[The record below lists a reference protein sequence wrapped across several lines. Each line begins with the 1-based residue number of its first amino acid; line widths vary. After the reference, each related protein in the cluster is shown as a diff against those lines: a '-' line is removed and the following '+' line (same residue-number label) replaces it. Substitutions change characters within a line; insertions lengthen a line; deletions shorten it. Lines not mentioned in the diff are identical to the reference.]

1 MCCFSYA
8 PNQTLNFC
16 ASWFAYCNKF
26 LSLLPLRSGDSINTV
41 TSGNYKMTM
50 KYSTTQKVFCFEV
63 FDLGHGLW
71 LCAVFPLNSRVPA
84 SELVIGLC
92 SLCVFPPAPKVSAR
106 WLHLITSQQCLFATE
121 AVAGSEPTK
130 QRATLGAARATK
142 DDTCHASPSCAR
154 VTAFRNFLRVGEQ
167 EVMSHVRKASRDT
180 IGRSHTFATFSHGDH
195 EIIESCHFPL
205 PTDGKHHPSLSCYM
219 KAGSANM
226 MVGSCACK
234 QVEGLWFFFLLQ
246 LFRYNKC
253 TLLYS
258 IAEA

>member
-8 PNQTLNFC
+8 PNQALNFC

-195 EIIESCHFPL
+195 EIIDPVISHFPQMENIIPL
-205 PTDGKHHPSLSCYM
+205 YPAIWRQVLQTWWWGLVLVNRW
-219 KAGSANM
+219 KA
-226 MVGSCACK
+226 CD
-234 QVEGLWFFFLLQ
+234 FFFIAT
-246 LFRYNKC
+246 F
-253 TLLYS
+253 S
-258 IAEA
+258 I